1 MFDSAEAQLDFLL
14 RGTIRQLDIPP
25 ALYLE
30 AVDRYRHVAQFLG
43 AGEEFDDADLLIYP
57 QGSFRLGTVVLP
69 TQGGDY
75 DIDLVLRVSIAK
87 EATTQA
93 ALKEFAGQ
101 RLAEYVAAA
110 ASVPILRE
118 GGRCWTLKWRRFHMD
133 VLPSLPNPADLPSG
147 ILLTDRDLRAW
158 QVSNPIGFAEWF
170 HGRMREQF
178 IQRRK
183 VLAADRAAKVEEVPA
198 WEVKTTLQEAVQVL
212 KRHRDLYFAT
222 RPSLKPPSI
231 LITTLAAHAYA
242 GHDNLFEAVLHIAPR
257 MAQFVENRHGIGW
270 VANPVL
276 PAENFA
282 DRWRTNPELRTAY
295 EAWALQAIRDL
306 EEAATR
312 RGLDMVV
319 ERLSDGFG
327 PEVRKAAESF
337 GRAHKSA
344 REAGTLA
351 SAGVTGLLVPAG
363 SASTVRERTV
373 PDHTFY
379 GRH

>member
-1 MFDSAEAQLDFLL
+1 MFDSAEAQLDALL
-14 RGTIRQLDIPP
+14 RGITEQLDIPS
-25 ALYLE
+25 ALYWK
-30 AVDRYRHVAQFLG
+30 AVNTYRSVAQFLG
-43 AGEEFDDADLLIYP
+43 AGDEFDDADLLIYT

-75 DIDLVLRVSIAK
+75 DIDLVFRVAMAA
-87 EATTQA
+87 EETTQA
-93 ALKEFAGQ
+93 ALKELAGQ
-101 RLAEYVAAA
+101 RLAEYVAWTGG
-110 ASVPILRE
+110 VPTLKE
-118 GGRCWTLKWRRFHMD
+118 GGRCWTLKWPRFHMD
-133 VLPSLPNPADLPSG
+133 VLPSLPNPTDPPSG

-158 QVSNPIGFAEWF
+158 QASNPIGFAEWF
-170 HGRMREQF
+170 HDRMREQF
-178 IQRRK
+178 IQRRRA
-183 VLAADRAAKVEEVPA
+183 LAADRAAKVEEVPA

-242 GHDNLFEAVLHIAPR
+242 GHDNLFEAVLHIVPL

-282 DRWRTNPELRTAY
+282 DKWRTNPELRTAY
-295 EAWALQAIRDL
+295 EAWALQVTRDL
-306 EEAATR
+306 EEAAAR

-337 GRAHKSA
+337 GRAHRSA
-344 REAGTLA
+344 REAGVLA
-351 SAGVTGLLVPAG
+351 STSGTGLLVTAG
-363 SASTVRERTV
+363 SRRTVRERTV
-373 PDHTFY
+373 PDHTFH
-379 GRH
+379 GRS

>member
-1 MFDSAEAQLDFLL
+1 MFDSAEAQLDALL
-14 RGTIRQLDIPP
+14 RGTIEQLDIPP
-25 ALYLE
+25 ALYRE
-30 AVDRYRHVAQFLG
+30 AVNKYRSVAQFLG
-43 AGEEFDDADLLIYP
+43 AGDEFDDADLLIYP

-75 DIDLVLRVSIAK
+75 DIDLVFRVAMAK

-93 ALKEFAGQ
+93 ALKELAGQ
-101 RLAEYVAAA
+101 RLAEYVAWTAG
-110 ASVPILRE
+110 VPTLKE
-118 GGRCWTLKWRRFHMD
+118 GGRCWTLKWLRFHMD
-133 VLPSLPNPADLPSG
+133 VLPSLPNPMDPPSG

-158 QVSNPIGFAEWF
+158 QASNPIGFAEWF
-170 HGRMREQF
+170 HDRMREQF

-212 KRHRDLYFAT
+212 KRHRDLYFST
-222 RPSLKPPSI
+222 RPALKPPSI
-231 LITTLAAHAYA
+231 LVTTLAAHAFA

-257 MAQFVENRHGIGW
+257 MSQFVENRHGIGW
-270 VANPVL
+270 VPNPVL

-282 DRWRTNPELRTAY
+282 DKWRTHPERRAAY
-295 EAWALQAIRDL
+295 EAWAIQVTRDL

-337 GRAHKSA
+337 GRAHRSA
-344 REAGTLA
+344 REAGLLA
-351 SAGVTGLLVPAG
+351 SAGGTGLLVPAG
-363 SASTVRERTV
+363 STRTVRERTV
-373 PDHTFY
+373 RDHTFY